1 MQTCKR
7 MHANR
12 GYMKRFS
19 KVLAISLCLT
29 AAMDAAFAAGTRKT
43 SAKEGIMMAEAE
55 SALFSDGCK
64 VTTVTLLYRKK
75 IEPSSVSADDFE
87 IAGQTIKSVS
97 VEGRKVKLS
106 LDCSNR
112 WYPERENGPA
122 QDADSGFSRYVT
134 VTQSG
139 EVTVS
144 GGKEMYVGPATVT
157 SKKIIDPKVIREFN
171 EKVFKDDETG
181 MELRYCVYLPLYYT
195 EGWNY
200 PVIVFI
206 PDSRANTNISKSTLL
221 QGEGATVWAAEAEQ
235 EKMRSIIIAVQYP
248 KYVEDQYGP
257 LVKEDSSWTVG
268 LQTIYN
274 LVRSE
279 LTNTRADRNR
289 IYGIGQGDGAAANL
303 QIGQKYPSF
312 YAAQLAIS
320 PIYAIKDPQALERE
334 KIWLLVSS
342 KDKQSREAAERAAT
356 SWKNDGVRV
365 NSAVWKVDLSDKEFE
380 KAAQEQADK
389 KGTVKYTMIDGGC
402 REYTWCIAHRINAI
416 REWISA
422 Q

>member
-1 MQTCKR
+1 MKHLSR
-7 MHANR
+7 M
-12 GYMKRFS
+12 
-19 KVLAISLCLT
+19 LALALCLT
-29 AAMDAAFAAGTRKT
+29 AAMDAGFAAGTRKT

-55 SALFSDGCK
+55 SALFSDGYK
-64 VTTVTLLYRKK
+64 VTAVTLLYRKK

-87 IAGQTIKSVS
+87 IAGQTVKSVS

-106 LDCSNR
+106 LNCDNR
-112 WYPERENGPA
+112 WYPERRDAPE
-122 QDADSGFSRYVT
+122 QDADSSFSRYVT

-139 EVTVS
+139 DVTVS
-144 GGKEMYVGPATVT
+144 GGKEIYAGPATVT

-206 PDSRANTNISKSTLL
+206 PDSRANTNVSKSTLL
-221 QGEGATVWAAEAEQ
+221 QGEGATVWATEAEQ

-248 KYVEDQYGP
+248 KYVQDQYGP
-257 LVKEDSSWTVG
+257 LVKEDGSWTVG
-268 LQTIYN
+268 LQTVYDLI
-274 LVRSE
+274 RSE
-279 LTNTRADRNR
+279 LANTRADRNR

-320 PIYAIKDPQALERE
+320 PIYDIKDTQALERGRL
-334 KIWLLVSS
+334 WLMVSS
-342 KDKQSREAAERAAT
+342 NDRQSREAAERAAT

-365 NSAVWKVDLSDKEFE
+365 NSAIWKVDLSEKEFE
-380 KAAQEQADK
+380 KAAKEQADK

-416 REWISA
+416 REWLSA